1 MKKQILIFIT
11 IFAFACNANANI
23 WYVKKTAFGA
33 NNGTS
38 WSNAFTDLQ
47 DAINAAA
54 ANDEIWVAAA
64 TYFPLKDP
72 FGNASPADPRDKAF
86 NFKSGVKLFGG
97 FNGTETILSQR
108 NWSVNNTILSG
119 DIGTLGISTDNA
131 YHVYIAANVNANTE
145 LNGFIIEKGTGPSS
159 SSTIIVNGQNIIRGP
174 GPGGYHALANITV
187 NNCVYYANTGIF
199 SGGAVYQQNTCN
211 SIFSNVVFVNNS
223 AFRGGAI
230 HNNNTSTFSVTNCSF
245 YSNTSNTGGA
255 AITVWCTSTT
265 PSTLTLN
272 NSVFWGNSTTGSTSS
287 DINNK
292 LVTASTINVQNS
304 LLQNANNTTNYPTG
318 INFSGSNV
326 FATDPLFNA
335 TGNLIGTDNLW
346 MTQDDGLQPGCLSPM
361 INSANQPAAPALD
374 ITNTNRTTLR
384 DMGAYEYFPKVNSVT
399 FGSTCNAGTVTLSA
413 NTCLGTLLTWYAFPT
428 GGTPLGFGSSF
439 TTPFIPSTTTYYVDA
454 TFDGAVSPVR
464 VPVQATVTPA
474 PNILA
479 AVAGGPQVCQNKI
492 VAAGGTNYFDA
503 SCKLIAKVVPASWF
517 PVNGEI
523 NACVTIDNS
532 ATKRGTSTL
541 YLQKKYDIEP
551 VVNPASA
558 TANITLYYSQ
568 FEFNDFNLKSAD
580 SGHLFL
586 PRGPWDVAGIN
597 NLILKQFHGTGTNP
611 GNYSGAVQNFTTA
624 TSGFTVVFN
633 PMFNWWEIT
642 VPVTG
647 FSGFYITSAPT
658 GTLPLHLLSFTGS
671 KQTNHNQ
678 LQWKTADET
687 NTKEFVLEK
696 STDGRSFNS
705 FATVAAKGTGNG
717 NYSYNDNAQISGKVY
732 YRLKM
737 IDKDG
742 RFTYSNIIV
751 LSNQSNTTVSIYPN
765 PVTDKATL
773 QFSDNKLLNSTAK
786 LTDMSGRLVN
796 TIAIKNNFE
805 IVDMGKLP
813 SGIYMLQLADGSVQK
828 IVKE

>member
-1 MKKQILIFIT
+1 
-11 IFAFACNANANI
+11 
-23 WYVKKTAFGA
+23 
-33 NNGTS
+33 
-38 WSNAFTDLQ
+38 
-47 DAINAAA
+47 
-54 ANDEIWVAAA
+54 
-64 TYFPLKDP
+64 
-72 FGNASPADPRDKAF
+72 
-86 NFKSGVKLFGG
+86 
-97 FNGTETILSQR
+97 
-108 NWSVNNTILSG
+108 
-119 DIGTLGISTDNA
+119 
-131 YHVYIAANVNANTE
+131 
-145 LNGFIIEKGTGPSS
+145 
-159 SSTIIVNGQNIIRGP
+159 
-174 GPGGYHALANITV
+174 
-187 NNCVYYANTGIF
+187 
-199 SGGAVYQQNTCN
+199 
-211 SIFSNVVFVNNS
+211 
-223 AFRGGAI
+223 
-230 HNNNTSTFSVTNCSF
+230 
-245 YSNTSNTGGA
+245 
-255 AITVWCTSTT
+255 
-265 PSTLTLN
+265 
-272 NSVFWGNSTTGSTSS
+272 
-287 DINNK
+287 
-292 LVTASTINVQNS
+292 
-304 LLQNANNTTNYPTG
+304 
-318 INFSGSNV
+318 
-326 FATDPLFNA
+326 
-335 TGNLIGTDNLW
+335 
-346 MTQDDGLQPGCLSPM
+346 
-361 INSANQPAAPALD
+361 
-374 ITNTNRTTLR
+374 
-384 DMGAYEYFPKVNSVT
+384 
-399 FGSTCNAGTVTLSA
+399 
-413 NTCLGTLLTWYAFPT
+413 
-428 GGTPLGFGSSF
+428 
-439 TTPFIPSTTTYYVDA
+439 
-454 TFDGAVSPVR
+454 
-464 VPVQATVTPA
+464 
-474 PNILA
+474 
-479 AVAGGPQVCQNKI
+479 
-492 VAAGGTNYFDA
+492 
-503 SCKLIAKVVPASWF
+503 LIAKVVPASWF